1 MWAFIAPFYIQGF
14 MAVYDLRQPVKGIS
28 TGQKI
33 VSMGANNID
42 LEKRVSGL
50 ENKLDS
56 ILTLLNKEANND
68 KTGLKPVSGNDSGV

>member
-1 MWAFIAPFYIQGF
+1 

-50 ENKLDS
+50 ENKLDT

-68 KTGLKPVSGNDSGV
+68 KNRPKPVSGDDSGV